1 MTKEKRK
8 EKPYPIEILIRTLD
22 PYVLGI
28 CIIFKVPGTV
38 ETDGVPLL
46 SQTLEPLE
54 PPETPTK
61 EELIGIAKE
70 RIVGILSM
78 YGVSKKMPLF
88 KATGVRHEIFQRAL
102 EELINEGTVVEERV
116 KNAKYI
122 KLVQPRKIY

>member
-1 MTKEKRK
+1 MTKEK
-8 EKPYPIEILIRTLD
+8 PYHIEIPIGTPD
-22 PYVLGI
+22 PFVLGI
-28 CIIFKVPGTV
+28 CIILLGTV

-54 PPETPTK
+54 PPETPTV

-78 YGVSKKMPLF
+78 YGVSKKTPLF

-122 KLVQPRKIY
+122 KLVQPQKIRLLK